1 MAITDK
7 KQGVWDTDEVYNK
20 INQGGIW
27 TYSAPAD
34 PGNYF
39 AWGNNSKGQLGQN
52 STQDLSSPV
61 QVPGSWN
68 SIFASASGEGTQGGI
83 KTDGTLWTWG
93 FNGRG
98 QGGVND
104 IIHHSSPTQVGTDTN
119 WGTGILRTSNFSTI
133 NIKTNGTLWMWGYNG
148 EGGLGVNDLTQRSSP
163 TQVGADTTWNSA
175 QDKCG
180 YDSQTGIAVKTNGT
194 LWTWGTQDTG
204 ALGLNGPTGPGGSR
218 SSPCQVGTDTT
229 WNTVTVSVNS
239 CFSIKTNGTLWGWG
253 VNENG
258 ELGQN
263 QGPGGPYGQSRSS
276 PTQIGTETTWAQ
288 VRSAGGGSVWA
299 IKTNGSLWSWG
310 YNAQGQLG
318 HNNTTVLSSPTQV
331 GTDTTWESVRGC
343 SRALAKMTKTDGT
356 FWIWGRNSFGGA
368 IPGGE
373 SVPASS
379 PIQIPGLTVGSL
391 VGGTNYSAAVI
402 TE

>member
-1 MAITDK
+1 MATET
-7 KQGVWDTDEVYNK
+7 GVWDLQEVRDK
-20 INQGGIW
+20 QLASEW
-27 TYSAPAD
+27 SYSAPAD

-39 AWGNNSKGQLGQN
+39 TWGNNDKGQLGQN
-52 STQDLSSPV
+52 TSEDISSPV
-61 QVPGSWN
+61 QVPGSWS
-68 SIFASASGEGTQGGI
+68 SIFASASGEGTSGGI
-83 KTDGTLWTWG
+83 KTDGTLWSWG
-93 FNGRG
+93 YNQRG
-98 QGGVND
+98 QGGMND
-104 IIHHSSPTQVGTDTN
+104 ILHRSSPAQVGTDTN

-163 TQVGADTTWNSA
+163 TQIGTDTTWNHA

-204 ALGLNGPTGPGGSR
+204 ALGHNNRTSR
-218 SSPCQVGTDTT
+218 SSPTQVGTDTT

-239 CFSIKTNGTLWGWG
+239 CFSIKTDGTLWGWG

-288 VRSAGGGSVWA
+288 VRSAGGGAVWA
-299 IKTNGSLWSWG
+299 IKTNGALWAWG
-310 YNAQGQLG
+310 YNGSGQLG
-318 HNNTTVLSSPTQV
+318 HNNLVRYSSPTQV
-331 GTDTTWESVRGC
+331 GTETTWESVRGC

-356 FWIWGRNSFGGA
+356 FWIWGRNDFGGA

-373 SVPASS
+373 SVDASS
-379 PIQIPGLTVGSL
+379 PIQIPGLSVGTL
-391 VGGTNYSAAVI
+391 VGGTNYGAAVI